1 MGNGPLPAQLLR
13 HLQQPGLQQDSH
25 GGDQIPLG
33 HPVAAPVAGTGNN
46 EIYVMNSDA
55 PPTDSGFT
63 GRVMLE
69 RGDNVL
75 TIILGILVIVGIG
88 LRLTE
93 WCIANV
99 ILSTF
104 WVRSDHLNPCVT
116 IVNIHN
122 T

>member
-1 MGNGPLPAQLLR
+1 
-13 HLQQPGLQQDSH
+13 
-25 GGDQIPLG
+25 
-33 HPVAAPVAGTGNN
+33 
-46 EIYVMNSDA
+46 
-55 PPTDSGFT
+55 
-63 GRVMLE
+63 MLE

-93 WCIANV
+93 WCITNV

-104 WVRSDHLNPCVT
+104 WVRSDHSNPCVT